1 MGLTALERN
10 ESYSD
15 KAYIQLKQLIITN
28 QIKPGQTLNER
39 ELSEQLQVSRTPIRD
54 ALKMLEKEGWIL
66 TNGKNRMVS
75 LLTKK
80 TVKNLLEIRGPIELL
95 AFDLFAKKFKREDLA
110 VFQDICDQ
118 MRALSQDAGKDDC
131 YKLMQMDTLFHRH
144 IANVTENEQVISI
157 VAGLSD
163 QIVRT
168 SVLSV
173 KYGGLPPNAY
183 SKRHD
188 HLLTYFVAMDM
199 PKARDALIEH
209 IGMWQRHLE
218 NIPGLYDEGGDNDLV
233 Y

>member
-15 KAYIQLKQLIITN
+15 KAYMQLKELIITN
-28 QIKPGQTLNER
+28 QIKPGQALNER

-66 TNGKNRMVS
+66 INGKNRMVS

-80 TVKNLLEIRGPIELL
+80 TVKNLIEIRCPIELL

-118 MRALSQDAGKDDC
+118 MHRLSQDIDHTNY
-131 YKLMQMDTLFHRH
+131 YKLMQMDTLFHRQ
-144 IANVTENEQVISI
+144 IAVITENEQVINI
-157 VAGLSD
+157 VTGLGD

-173 KYGGLPPNAY
+173 KYGRLPVNAY
-183 SKRHD
+183 AQNHD
-188 HLLTYFVAMDM
+188 YLQKHFIAMDM
-199 PKARDALIEH
+199 VKARAALIEH
-209 IGMWQRHLE
+209 IGMWQKHLE
-218 NIPGLYDEGGDNDLV
+218 RIPGLYSEGGNDDLV

>member
-28 QIKPGQTLNER
+28 QIKPGQALNER

-66 TNGKNRMVS
+66 INGKNRMVS

-80 TVKNLLEIRGPIELL
+80 TIKNLIEIRCPIELL
-95 AFDLFAKKFKREDLA
+95 AFDLFAKKYKREDRA
-110 VFQDICDQ
+110 IFQDICDQ
-118 MRALSQDAGKDDC
+118 MHSLSQDIDHTNY
-131 YKLMQMDTLFHRH
+131 YKLMQVDTLFHQQ
-144 IANVTENEQVISI
+144 IANITGNEQVINI
-157 VAGLSD
+157 VAGLGD

-173 KYGGLPPNAY
+173 KYGRLPVSAY
-183 SKRHD
+183 AKNHD
-188 HLLTYFVAMDM
+188 HLLDHFLQMDM
-199 PKARDALIEH
+199 VQAREALIEH
-209 IGMWQRHLE
+209 INMWQMHLE
-218 NIPGLYDEGGDNDLV
+218 SIPGLYSEGSDDDLV
-233 Y
+233 F